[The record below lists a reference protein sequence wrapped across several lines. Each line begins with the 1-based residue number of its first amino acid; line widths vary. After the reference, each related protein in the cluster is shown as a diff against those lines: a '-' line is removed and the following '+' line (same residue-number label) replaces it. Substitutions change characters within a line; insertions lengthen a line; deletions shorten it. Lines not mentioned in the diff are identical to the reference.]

1 MSQVQLI
8 TEVLLR
14 IQACALWVSLKF
26 NNHYLLVSCSCSAAE
41 LISWSKAICQLY
53 NSVIFEG
60 ATLVYRPDCN
70 AEGGCHANSARA
82 KRGRYWLWQPPEA
95 LQEGRYTS
103 VAPEQN
109 DAISIISTPEGRAV
123 SVTRELDLSL
133 LCRIWLFG
141 RHLVSLAKIAEVWPP
156 FFLATETP
164 DIALEYTSREIWSE

>member
-1 MSQVQLI
+1 MVHDNKSQI
-8 TEVLLR
+8 
-14 IQACALWVSLKF
+14 LWKLNEMQNISLKRTHLKMSF
-26 NNHYLLVSCSCSAAE
+26 VKGQPWLSGLSGPNLLINPMDFS
-41 LISWSKAICQLY
+41 LLPQDKANSSHRQLY

-109 DAISIISTPEGRAV
+109 HAISIITTWSHNVLSFYKLFACG
-123 SVTRELDLSL
+123 SVP
-133 LCRIWLFG
+133 CG
-141 RHLVSLAKIAEVWPP
+141 
-156 FFLATETP
+156 
-164 DIALEYTSREIWSE
+164 ALI